1 MSVSEEV
8 MGRITPQ
15 RILVAD
21 TNPIFRGV
29 LAERLDAQG
38 HEVITAETGEKAFLI
53 LRDWKHPIDWL
64 YARASLPLLIDGW
77 ILADEYHDAHRDRAV
92 ILSSDE
98 DRVSSR
104 GDLIL
109 KQPTPSR
116 VYEAICRAIDPS
128 GGVDCVAAR
137 PANTQQAA

>member
-29 LAERLDAQG
+29 LAERLGAQG

-77 ILADEYHDAHRDRAV
+77 ILADEYHDAH
-92 ILSSDE
+92 
-98 DRVSSR
+98 
-104 GDLIL
+104 
-109 KQPTPSR
+109 
-116 VYEAICRAIDPS
+116 
-128 GGVDCVAAR
+128 
-137 PANTQQAA
+137 